1 MRKILFLIFT
11 GTVLFFS
18 NVCSFAT
25 QVTVDSKIAQVML
38 YADSVLITRIAEVS
52 LDAGEFNLV
61 FPDIIPEVDEDSL
74 KVTASG
80 EAGFKLFGA
89 QVKKEFLKEAPSARI
104 QEIQAQIRSLNDENR
119 QFEDQKKLLL
129 EEKSFLDS
137 IRLFSGGQIP
147 KDLVTKVPTPQEL
160 EGTLGFLD
168 AKLRSNYSA
177 VMDCELKMR
186 SLAEKIDVL
195 ERELAQIS
203 GPMDKM
209 KRSIIVDAQVN
220 KGGKFSIRVA
230 YLVRGGAQWQPLYDA
245 RASFEKN
252 EVELVSYGV
261 VRQSTGED
269 WNDVEMSLSTAK
281 PSIGGNIPDI
291 SPWILRPFQPR
302 VLYRDKMSSMPMA
315 AKAQNRALEMQDEAT
330 GSAAPE
336 EEVYATAQEQ
346 GIAVIYKLP
355 RNVSVK
361 SDGSEYK
368 LPVSNQILKANFEYS
383 AYPRMSPL
391 AYLGSRVTNSKELQL
406 LAGKVN
412 IFLEGDFVGTSNI
425 NNISPGEEFDLYL
438 GADENVKI
446 KREVIEKKSDETLI
460 ANIPS
465 PVKQITC
472 KYKLSA
478 ENYKSRRI
486 KVKLFDAVPVSA
498 EDRIKVKINQVSLE
512 PKVKDWK
519 DRKGIW
525 LWELELEPKAKQEI
539 FLNFTISHPREMQ
552 VEGID

>member
-1 MRKILFLIFT
+1 MFLT
-11 GTVLFFS
+11 GVY
-18 NVCSFAT
+18 VCSYAS
-25 QVTVDSKIAQVML
+25 QVTVDSRISQVML
-38 YADSVLITRIAEVS
+38 YADSVLITRTAEVS

-61 FPDIIPEVDEDSL
+61 FPDIIPEVDENSL

-89 QVKKEFLKEAPSARI
+89 QVKKEFLEETPSARI
-104 QEIQAQIRSLNDENR
+104 KEIQAQIRSLNDENR
-119 QFEDQKKLLL
+119 QFEDQRKLLF
-129 EEKSFLDS
+129 EEKAFLDS

-168 AKLRSNYSA
+168 AKLRSHYSA

-186 SLAEKIDVL
+186 ALAEKIDVL

-203 GPMDKM
+203 GPVDKI

-220 KGGKFSIRVA
+220 KGGKFSINVA
-230 YLVRGGAQWQPLYDA
+230 YLVRGGAEWQPLYDA

-261 VRQSTGED
+261 VRQFTGED

-281 PSIGGNIPDI
+281 PSIGGNIPYI
-291 SPWILRPFQPR
+291 SPWVLKPFQPR
-302 VLYRDKMSSMPMA
+302 MFSRDKMASMPMA
-315 AKAQNRALEMQDEAT
+315 ARMQNQALEMKDEAVT
-330 GSAAPE
+330 GAAAPE
-336 EEVYATAQEQ
+336 EAAYADAQER
-346 GIAVIYKLP
+346 GISVVYKLP
-355 RNVSVK
+355 RKVSVK

-368 LPVSNQILKANFEYS
+368 LPVSNQVLKANFEYA
-383 AYPRMSPL
+383 AYPRISPF

-412 IFLEGDFVGTSNI
+412 IFLDGDFVGASNI

-446 KREVIEKKSDETLI
+446 KREIIEKKSDETLF

-465 PVKQITC
+465 PVKQIAF

-486 KVKLFDAVPVSA
+486 RVKLFDAVPVSE

-512 PKVKDWK
+512 PKEKDWK

-552 VEGID
+552 VEGLE